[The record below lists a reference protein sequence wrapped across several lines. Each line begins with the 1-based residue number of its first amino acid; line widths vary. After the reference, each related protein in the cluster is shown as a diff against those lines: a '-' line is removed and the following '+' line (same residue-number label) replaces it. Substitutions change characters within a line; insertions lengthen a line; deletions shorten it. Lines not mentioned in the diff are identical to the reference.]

1 MNTEPRTPGGD
12 ALTDIIVRTFHLNGA
27 FLRAAEHISRPQGL
41 TPSWWQVLGGV
52 LDQPRSV
59 ADIAREMGM
68 ARQSVQRTADLLV
81 DKGLAEYLPNPAHAR
96 AKLVRPSEAGWA
108 AIRGMGAAQHAF
120 TNRVAAQFTDAEL
133 RTTAEVMR
141 RLGMALAEDESNQV

>member
-1 MNTEPRTPGGD
+1 M
-12 ALTDIIVRTFHLNGA
+12 TDIIVRTFHLNGA
-27 FLRAAEHISRPQGL
+27 FLRAAEHISQPQGL

-81 DKGLAEYLPNPAHAR
+81 AKGLAEYLPNPAHAR
-96 AKLVRPSEAGWA
+96 AKLVRPSERGWQ
-108 AIRGMGAAQHAF
+108 AIRGMSAAQHAF
-120 TNRVAAQFTDAEL
+120 TNRVAAHFTKAEL

-141 RLGMALAEDESNQV
+141 RLGMALAEDESNQA

>member
-1 MNTEPRTPGGD
+1 MTRTPGGD

-27 FLRAAEHISRPQGL
+27 FLRAAEHISLPQGL

-68 ARQSVQRTADLLV
+68 ARQSVQRTTDLLV
-81 DKGLAEYLPNPAHAR
+81 EKGLAEYLPNPAHAR
-96 AKLVRPSEAGWA
+96 AKLVRPSEAGWK
-108 AIRGMGAAQHAF
+108 AIRGMTEAQHAF
-120 TNRVAAQFTDAEL
+120 TNRVAARFDADEL
-133 RTTAEVMR
+133 IAAATLMDRLAEV
-141 RLGMALAEDESNQV
+141 LAEDEQARSD